1 MRIKAGAFTV
11 AGGYQTRANEET
23 VAGLPKPLGDRFELH
38 IRNDLTHHYTGV
50 IGDRGDMELRQARE
64 LFGAE

>member
-11 AGGYQTRANEET
+11 AGGYQTRAKGGT

-38 IRNDLTHHYTGV
+38 IRNDLTNHHTAV
-50 IGDRGDMELRQARE
+50 IGDRGDMELR
-64 LFGAE
+64 